1 MTGTSMVRWREDLTC
16 LKSGLG
22 ATDHCLRQAVIATGR
37 PSSPLGAEW
46 GNATAYRG
54 ELCQLG
60 YQGNQSLGHVLLTVP
75 QANDHLEGR
84 CFLLAN

>member
-54 ELCQLG
+54 ELSSARLPGQPVAWTRAAHSPSG
-60 YQGNQSLGHVLLTVP
+60 
-75 QANDHLEGR
+75 
-84 CFLLAN
+84 